1 LRNKIYEFTFP
12 TTFITVYPKWDN
24 PRWYHDYEEPRGIMA
39 LLQTCHQIKDEALP
53 FFLSSMTFNLQR
65 CSIAGFL
72 EAIGDE
78 KVALVTS
85 IIVMRSDI
93 VSGYNNRIGGYIAA
107 KLTAL
112 KLVHVLYEFE
122 PPAAEKADWDRIVY
136 EYFGRKVPS

>member
-1 LRNKIYEFTFP
+1 
-12 TTFITVYPKWDN
+12 
-24 PRWYHDYEEPRGIMA
+24 MA
-39 LLQTCHQIKDEALP
+39 LLQTCRQIKDGALP
-53 FFLSSMTFNLQR
+53 FLLSSMTFSLQR

-72 EAIGDE
+72 EALGDE

-93 VSGYNNRIGGYIAA
+93 VSGYNNRIGRCIAA

-112 KLVHVLYEFE
+112 KVVHVLYKFE
-122 PPAAEKADWDRIVY
+122 PPAAEKADGNRIVY